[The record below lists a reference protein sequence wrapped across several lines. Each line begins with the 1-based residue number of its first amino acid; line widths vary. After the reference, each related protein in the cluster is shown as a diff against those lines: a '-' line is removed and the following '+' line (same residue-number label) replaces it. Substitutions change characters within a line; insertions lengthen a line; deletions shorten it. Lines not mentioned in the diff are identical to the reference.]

1 MSSHW
6 PFHKYR
12 GNSPAQLHM
21 YSFQNDGCMTKSP
34 AKWPMPSTLQA
45 FFGQGLSFPPKK
57 KFNGSSTMKGL
68 WELLDHDTGTLDL
81 GCFKGHCIFSS
92 GGAVFFLVEW
102 FPFYCF
108 VAENNHYKEDY
119 GRQDDE
125 QEMPPRLLYAACR
138 DCNRCWESRRWRRR
152 GWRRQ

>member
-1 MSSHW
+1 
-6 PFHKYR
+6 
-12 GNSPAQLHM
+12 M

-45 FFGQGLSFPPKK
+45 IFGQGLSFPPKK

-102 FPFYCF
+102 FPARIKEINGSVLYTVKSCVLVKKSKFSFFLYCGCF
-108 VAENNHYKEDY
+108 KTWKSPVH
-119 GRQDDE
+119 
-125 QEMPPRLLYAACR
+125 LLRAL
-138 DCNRCWESRRWRRR
+138 
-152 GWRRQ
+152 